1 MYFGVLIEEVFP
13 KAVYGLF
20 GIFGGRYDPLKL
32 DLDFTGLYVIC
43 IAAFAVGVSAVI
55 WAYRAEK
62 KRKIMKGSVGS
73 GVVPKEERRS
83 AVILLHYLPE

>member
-1 MYFGVLIEEVFP
+1 MKKLVFGVGAVSALLSLIGLYFGVLIEEVFP

-43 IAAFAVGVSAVI
+43 IATFVVGVSAAI
-55 WAYRAEK
+55 WAYRAQKREK
-62 KRKIMKGSVGS
+62 
-73 GVVPKEERRS
+73 
-83 AVILLHYLPE
+83 L